1 MQNIFL
7 PEKQMI
13 MISFNCNL
21 MRHNVFFKVIYTRCV
36 VRKLAQPDKP
46 YCFYFWENPKASQGL
61 FSFLQIMFLLEGV
74 REGNPQHS
82 YICCKIP
89 LAKLAHSDLLTS
101 HILKK
106 KIKKLAVCRVTN
118 SANWKEDLQGLESL
132 KLILNSQ
139 TDLLYQHSSQ
149 NTF

>member
-21 MRHNVFFKVIYTRCV
+21 MRHNVFFKVIYTRCM
-36 VRKLAQPDKP
+36 VRELAQPDKP
-46 YCFYFWENPKASQGL
+46 YCFYFWENPKASQEL
-61 FSFLQIMFLLEGV
+61 FSFLQIKFLLEGV
-74 REGNPQHS
+74 REGNPQHL

-89 LAKLAHSDLLTS
+89 LAKLAHSNLLTS

-106 KIKKLAVCRVTN
+106 KSSV
-118 SANWKEDLQGLESL
+118 ANLKEDLQGLQSL
-132 KLILNSQ
+132 KLISESDLPHLSQ
-139 TDLLYQHSSQ
+139 LSGCILGHVAW
-149 NTF
+149 